1 MPIDF
6 GTVNNNPQTPEEP
19 TPTNRGSKDVAV
31 DGKLNFQEQT
41 KIIPSDK
48 QINIPNESNI
58 NVQVNKVG
66 NTSTNT
72 TGTLGFDR
80 NDLPSDRVRNTQLP
94 ENLGVGGADALIDTA
109 NALENLRQVSPLANV
124 APAFGLDPIINVKK
138 SLQQILAEV
147 KQRCSERILDE
158 LDGIDPSLRLE
169 QLLDRAAQLCSQA
182 RFTELRDLI
191 DRIQQ
196 TKKDIVDSVINKIT
210 DPVLKI
216 AKLNDMLVDA
226 INTGAQDLVQYL
238 IEKVEIE
245 QFNDLLNAINKLDPQ
260 KAIALLNSEVAR
272 LTDLGNFK
280 KLQQLLTAI
289 NIVQSQFQEFESVV
303 GGVFDD
309 INALLDEPENLITEI
324 QRKIREALNLNN
336 YRDIRDILNAYNS
349 VQDNLSALIS
359 ELDPQT
365 ILRKLTTL
373 ANEALAKL
381 DLAQYNRIINQLA
394 DKLCNQDF
402 GLLPELPNVPEV
414 GPNTLPEIVT

>member
-1 MPIDF
+1 MPVDF
-6 GTVNNNPQTPEEP
+6 GSTSNNTPPEQNSP
-19 TPTNRGSKDVAV
+19 THGSKDVPV
-31 DGKLNFQEQT
+31 DGKLNFAEQQ
-41 KIIPSDK
+41 KAIPASK
-48 QINIPNESNI
+48 TTVIPNESTLTLPT
-58 NVQVNKVG
+58 NKVG
-66 NTSTNT
+66 NTATNT

-80 NDLPSDRVRNTQLP
+80 NDLPSDRVRNTELP
-94 ENLGVGGADALIDTA
+94 ENLGVGGAGSINTLASNI
-109 NALENLRQVSPLANV
+109 ESLRQLSPLANV

-138 SLQQILAEV
+138 TLQQILAEV
-147 KQRCSERILDE
+147 KQRCSQRVLDE

-169 QLLDRAAQLCSQA
+169 QLLDRAQQLCGLA
-182 RFTELRDLI
+182 RFTELRDVI

-196 TKKDIVDSVINKIT
+196 AKRDIVDGIINKIT
-210 DPVLKI
+210 DPVMKI
-216 AKLNDMLVDA
+216 AKLNDLLVDA

-245 QFNDLLNAINKLDPQ
+245 QFNDLINAINQLDPQ
-260 KAIALLNSEVAR
+260 KAIAFLNQEVAR

-280 KLQQLLTAI
+280 KLQQLLSALD
-289 NIVQSQFQEFESVV
+289 IVQSQFQQVESVV

-309 INALLDEPENLITEI
+309 INALLDEPENLVTEL

-336 YRDIRDILNAYNS
+336 YKDIRDMLSAYNG
-349 VQDNLSALIS
+349 VRDNLSALIS

-373 ANEALAKL
+373 ANEALANL
-381 DLAQYNRIINQLA
+381 DFARYNRIIDQLA

-402 GLLPELPNVPEV
+402 GLLPELPNVPAV